1 MPDPSVSSDSSASHE
16 GVPDT
21 PAKCIDR
28 RLSIAPMLDW
38 TDRYCRYFLRLI
50 TRQSLL
56 YTEMVTT
63 GAILHGDRARFLDFD
78 PSEHPL
84 ALQLGGSEPGELA
97 RCAALAEQWGYDEIN
112 LNVGCPSDKVQSG
125 SFGACL
131 MVTPQVVADCIKAM
145 RDAVSIDVTVKH
157 RIGVDE
163 RDSYEELCD
172 FVGNVAAAGCR
183 TFIVHAR
190 KAWLQ
195 GLSPKENREIPP
207 LSYDTVYRLKRD
219 FPQLEIIINGGITDL
234 DQAEAHLQQV
244 DGVMIGREAYHNPWI
259 LAEADRRLFHDD
271 RPATTRL
278 GVVEALLPFVDAQLT
293 QGVPLNRIT
302 RHILGLYHA
311 VPGARKWRR
320 ELSEKAHLPRADSR
334 LLLQAAAQINELI

>member
-1 MPDPSVSSDSSASHE
+1 MPDTSSITDSNPSHTRLSE
-16 GVPDT
+16 T
-21 PAKCIDR
+21 QAKRIDR

-50 TRQSLL
+50 TRRSLL
-56 YTEMVTT
+56 YTEMVTI
-63 GAILHGDRARFLDFD
+63 GALLHGERARFLDFD

-84 ALQLGGSEPGELA
+84 ALQLGGSEPGDLA
-97 RCAALAEQWGYDEIN
+97 LCAKLGEQWDYDEIN

-131 MVTPQVVADCIKAM
+131 MATPQLVADCIKAM
-145 RDAVSIDVTVKH
+145 RDAVCIDVTVKH

-172 FVGNVAAAGCR
+172 FVGIVAAAGCR

-195 GLSPKENREIPP
+195 GLSPKENREVPP

-219 FPQLEIIINGGITDL
+219 FPDLEIILNGGITSL
-234 DQAEAHLQQV
+234 AQAEAQLDHV

-259 LAEADRRLFHDD
+259 LADADRRIFNAQEQPPH
-271 RPATTRL
+271 RHE
-278 GVVEALLPFVDAQLT
+278 VVEALLPYVDSQLR

-320 ELSEKAHLPRADSR
+320 ELSEKAHLPGADSR
-334 LLLQAAAQINELI
+334 LIQQAAAQVNG